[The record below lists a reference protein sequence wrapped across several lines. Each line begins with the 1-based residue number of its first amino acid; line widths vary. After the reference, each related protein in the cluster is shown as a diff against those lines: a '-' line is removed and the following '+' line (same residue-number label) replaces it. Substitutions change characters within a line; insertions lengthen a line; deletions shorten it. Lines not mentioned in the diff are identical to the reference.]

1 MPTPNSFSTPTIAM
15 PTLAPAEPHL
25 PKLGGNALALRICT
39 EAHRGRILRLKAAKC
54 SIGSAAQ
61 CTLRLRARGV
71 APMHCLILRGP
82 GGTVVRRWSS
92 DTFLN
97 DQAFADAALTAG
109 DRLRLGPVE
118 VEVLSVGSQGEALAP
133 RSDASASTGPGLR
146 EAAAPS
152 GEKLRE
158 LQDQAARLDAQRAEL
173 ETQRNAFERQ
183 RRQWENQ
190 FCGGA
195 SQLAAETEWLNSQK
209 AQLERQGSD
218 LNARAAELESKLA
231 QWQARKAQADVERS
245 ELEARTRDLQAKA
258 AELNARAS
266 ELDRRWAD
274 LNVQATAMEAE
285 RAELSHRAGE
295 LEAKASESDARAADL
310 DRRWADLNAQAT
322 AMEAERAEL
331 SRRGGELEAK
341 ASESDARAAD
351 LDRRWA
357 DLNARAAAVE
367 AEQAELSR
375 RGGDLEAKASESD
388 ARARELDRRSSDL
401 GAQAAELQ
409 EQWSALDRRASDL
422 EAKTTDLDGRAAGL
436 DQRWSEVNAQAA
448 DLQRRATDLDARTAE
463 LEAPPAAFPQPGD
476 RWPQPWADG
485 APQGDTPPDLADASE
500 PPEET
505 GLGLGDVPGPMK
517 EVKEAEEESI
527 DSYMSQLMERL
538 RSSSGASGVAARSP
552 RPEPCR
558 PAVEPRGAAASGT
571 APPAVALP
579 VSQPQVRHPVQIMP
593 RAEAPEKRVDL
604 SALREL
610 ANLSAHLALNRHARK
625 GLLRA
630 LYAKLMVT
638 SVAVIVGVA
647 LLWMWNTM
655 GCASNTFYA
664 ALAALMVAVL
674 FGIEYAVLTGRLIV
688 NQSGHLDWKSAQR
701 EPVEPPDSSVPPP
714 DQPQADP

>member
-341 ASESDARAAD
+341 ASESDARA
-351 LDRRWA
+351 
-357 DLNARAAAVE
+357 
-367 AEQAELSR
+367 
-375 RGGDLEAKASESD
+375 
-388 ARARELDRRSSDL
+388 RELDRRSSDL